1 MREECLP
8 ISFTVEGF
16 NLCGEL
22 TFTNASMVLKKA
34 SVHFDDIESDTIII
48 DLSKLEKI
56 DSAGIALLLAW
67 ERLSKNNNKKLQLKN
82 AQEQAISLIKTN
94 KLLSVLNISS

>member
-8 ISFTVEGF
+8 ISFTKEGF

-22 TFTNASMVLKKA
+22 TFANASLVLKKA
-34 SVHFDDIESDTIII
+34 NAHFDDIEPDTIVI

-56 DSAGIALLLAW
+56 DSAGVALLLAW
-67 ERLSKNNNKKLQLKN
+67 ERLSKKNNKKLHLKD
-82 AQEQAISLIKTN
+82 AQEQVISLIKTN
-94 KLLSVLNISS
+94 KLHSILNIY